1 MSGWMNVYGH
11 TYAADPG
18 VASTNNLP
26 PTRLTLHGGST
37 LVSYSRGSWA
47 AFSADFE
54 LAEGSRI
61 AICTMFESI
70 GGSVVAKT
78 LVCEGTIRVGTLAT
92 STIRLTSGNSGIVGF
107 VLDGMF
113 DARVP
118 GTVTI
123 EGEML
128 SKDRGVYEIATIDG
142 CIGTSALVRW
152 CVQGSAIPS
161 GWAGHLEIVDG
172 NRLVVRLV
180 PRGGWIILK

>member
-1 MSGWMNVYGH
+1 MDWPRPAPHVPDAFAREGDSWH
-11 TYAADPG
+11 FPA
-18 VASTNNLP
+18 
-26 PTRLTLHGGST
+26 GG
-37 LVSYSRGSWA
+37 
-47 AFSADFE
+47 
-54 LAEGSRI
+54 
-61 AICTMFESI
+61 
-70 GGSVVAKT
+70 
-78 LVCEGTIRVGTLAT
+78 VGTLAT

-152 CVQGSAIPS
+152 CVQGSATPS